1 MSSPWNPAQYERF
14 ANERTQPFLDLLAM
28 VAPVPGGR
36 VADLGCGTG
45 ELTRVLHERT
55 GAAETVGID
64 SSETMLAKSGQF
76 AGGGLRFELADIAAY
91 HPSLRFDLVFSNAA
105 LQWVPGHAALIPALA
120 SFVREGGQFAF
131 QVPANDDHT
140 SHVTARDVAASE
152 PFRTA
157 LEGYE
162 RSWPV
167 MPPEWYAET
176 LDALGFAEL
185 NVRLQVYGHHLA
197 STADVVEWV
206 KGTYLTDYARR
217 MSPELYDRYLA
228 RYREVLLERLGDRG
242 PYFYAYK
249 RILVH
254 ACRA

>member
-1 MSSPWNPAQYERF
+1 MSGPWNPAQYERF
-14 ANERTQPFLDLLAM
+14 ANERTQPFLDLLAR

-64 SSETMLAKSGQF
+64 SSESMLANSGQF
-76 AGGGLRFELADIAAY
+76 GGGGLRFELGDIAAFN
-91 HPSLRFDLVFSNAA
+91 PSLPFDLVFSNAA
-105 LQWVPGHAALIPALA
+105 LQWVPGHASLIPALA
-120 SFVREGGQFAF
+120 ALVREGGQFAF

-176 LDALGFAEL
+176 LDALGFAEF
-185 NVRLQVYGHHLA
+185 NVRLQIYGHHLA

-217 MSPELYDRYLA
+217 MSPDLYERYLA
-228 RYREVLLERLGDRG
+228 RYREILLERLGDRR
-242 PYFYAYK
+242 PYFYTYK
-249 RILVH
+249 RILVY
-254 ACRA
+254 ARRA

>member
-1 MSSPWNPAQYERF
+1 MSGPWNPAQYERF

-55 GAAETVGID
+55 GAAETVGVD
-64 SSETMLAKSGQF
+64 SSESMLANSGQF
-76 AGGGLRFELADIAAY
+76 GGGGLRFELGDIAAFN
-91 HPSLRFDLVFSNAA
+91 PSLPFDLVFSNAA
-105 LQWVPGHAALIPALA
+105 LQWVPGHASLIPALA
-120 SFVREGGQFAF
+120 ALVREGGQFAF

-185 NVRLQVYGHHLA
+185 TVRLQIYGHHLA

-217 MSPELYDRYLA
+217 MSPDLYERYLA
-228 RYREVLLERLGDRG
+228 RYREILLERLGDRR
-242 PYFYAYK
+242 PYFYTYK
-249 RILVH
+249 RILVC
-254 ACRA
+254 ARRA